1 MTRII
6 IKKLIWDDFNI
17 EHIKKHE
24 VTKEEI
30 EKAVKQ
36 VSYHRHTYDERY
48 LAVCEGEERTITV
61 IVVRKSLSTY
71 YVVSARTAKK
81 SERKNI

>member
-17 EHIKKHE
+17 DHIKKHE
-24 VTKEEI
+24 VTREEI

-36 VSYHRHTYDERY
+36 VVYHKHTYGKRY
-48 LAVCEGEERTITV
+48 LVVCEEEERIITIV
-61 IVVRKSLSTY
+61 IVRKSLSTY

-81 SERKNI
+81 SERKNK